1 MAMQDKQAFIEDL
14 AGSHRRRRPLLPA
27 PLRALLWFVL
37 AFAVSAG
44 LMHHVQVFRPG
55 FAGQLVHHPF
65 FLLEVL
71 GALLLAAAGAY
82 LAMARAVPGEP
93 ISGKILA
100 AFWLLAAVF
109 LLGFGAGFTHFAPE
123 TSPVGARHACWL
135 EVLVYGGVCL
145 LAFTILIR
153 RGFVRFSWKT
163 GMLYGLMAGLVPA
176 ALMQLACMY
185 DPMHALIFHYLPAVI
200 LIPVGLA
207 VMRLIQ
213 K

>member
-1 MAMQDKQAFIEDL
+1 MVGQDKQAFIKKL
-14 AGSHRRRRPLLPA
+14 GASHRRRRPLLPA
-27 PLRALLWFVL
+27 SRRALLWFAL
-37 AFAVSAG
+37 AFVVSAV

-55 FAGQLVHHPF
+55 FAGQLIQHPF
-65 FLLEVL
+65 FLLEVASGL
-71 GALLLAAAGAY
+71 LIALLGAY
-82 LAMARAVPGEP
+82 LALARSVPGER
-93 ISGKILA
+93 ISPSAGMAFGVLA
-100 AFWLLAAVF
+100 VVF
-109 LLGFGAGFTHFAPE
+109 LLGLAAGFSHFAPE